1 MRKLIPLA
9 TVIAIAGA
17 LAAGGIASTA
27 AAKATTTKITCE
39 YTAYNPT
46 PLQLSGVVVGFIKCS
61 QPFGKGVVSA
71 TYSATIDPTTG
82 AGTATGR
89 WTKWFLDGTVH
100 GRYSET
106 VQFTSQTDAT
116 YKQDLTVTGGTGAYE
131 GVKGT
136 ASDNCS
142 TTNGGATL
150 SCTTVGEVTGL

>member
-9 TVIAIAGA
+9 SVIAIAGA

-27 AAKATTTKITCE
+27 AAQAKTSKVTCN

-46 PLQLSGVVVGFIKCS
+46 PLQPSGVVVGFIKCS
-61 QPFGKGVVSA
+61 QPFGEGVVSG
-71 TYSATIDPTTG
+71 TYSATFDPNTG

-100 GRYSET
+100 GRFSET
-106 VQFTSQTDAT
+106 FQFTSHTDAT
-116 YKQDLTVTGGTGAYE
+116 YKESLTVTGGTGAYD

-136 ASDNCS
+136 ASDSCS
-142 TTNGGATL
+142 TINGGATL
-150 SCTTVGEVTGL
+150 TCTAVGEDTGL